1 MDDGRD
7 RGGGTGAYV
16 GGRARNGRG
25 GGNAAEERR
34 NDVARTLADKFG
46 IGVVLLAGHPV
57 QYYRAQQGFYGP
69 EHRHGEGSRQQGG
82 KRLPAQ
88 RHRLAV
94 TGR

>member
-16 GGRARNGRG
+16 GGRACNGRG

-46 IGVVLLAGHPV
+46 IELCFLPV
-57 QYYRAQQGFYGP
+57 IPSSTTAHSRDSMAP
-69 EHRHGEGSRQQGG
+69 SIAMEKGSRQQGG
-82 KRLPAQ
+82 ERLPA
-88 RHRLAV
+88 
-94 TGR
+94 